1 VKSQLNEIIVMEI
14 YESHMG
20 KNTFDVEVISPNIV
34 FDFDFTG
41 KPTWEFD
48 KPGSMKK
55 KIKKFFGF
63 GFK

>member
-1 VKSQLNEIIVMEI
+1 MEI